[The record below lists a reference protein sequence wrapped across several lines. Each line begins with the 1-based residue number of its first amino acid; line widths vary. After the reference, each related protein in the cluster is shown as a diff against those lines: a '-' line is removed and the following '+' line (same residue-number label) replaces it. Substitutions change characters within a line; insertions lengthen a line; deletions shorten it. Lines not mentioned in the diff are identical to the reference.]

1 MFQRWNLIDF
11 VTNTLY
17 ITTIVLRL
25 FSYLMIENEKSL
37 GKDTYKLKRENWD
50 PWDPTLIR

>member
-1 MFQRWNLIDF
+1 
-11 VTNTLY
+11 
-17 ITTIVLRL
+17 
-25 FSYLMIENEKSL
+25 MIENEKKL